1 MDAVIQRDS
10 LAKIY
15 NEQMKVI
22 SKDCKIYF
30 KDLGFNFE
38 TFQRGGGARWKDFV
52 DQGPGLKNL
61 VAKTG
66 LAIGEFDPSM
76 VACIDFGNMECVKA
90 LLCPMGLEEL
100 RCVLRYEV
108 MNLQALI
115 VAVRTNQILLDTGMR
130 QLAEIDL
137 LIKGFAVANPV
148 QELQANIGEATVKKL
163 HEEKRNFTFALQG
176 QAGERAYNILARKTR
191 SKETIEKLFQKIR

>member
-1 MDAVIQRDS
+1 MQRDS

-15 NEQMKVI
+15 NEQMKVM

-38 TFQRGGGARWKDFV
+38 TFQKGGGARWKDFV
-52 DQGPGLKNL
+52 DQGPGLKNS

-115 VAVRTNQILLDTGMR
+115 VAVRTNQILLDNGMR

-148 QELQANIGEATVKKL
+148 QEL
-163 HEEKRNFTFALQG
+163 
-176 QAGERAYNILARKTR
+176 
-191 SKETIEKLFQKIR
+191 

>member
-1 MDAVIQRDS
+1 MQRDC

-15 NEQMKVI
+15 NEQMKVM

-38 TFQRGGGARWKDFV
+38 TFQKGGGAKWKDFV
-52 DQGPGLKNL
+52 DQGPGLKNST
-61 VAKTG
+61 AKTG
-66 LAIGEFDPSM
+66 LAIGEFDPTM
-76 VACIDFGNMECVKA
+76 VACMDFGNMECVKA

-100 RCVLRYEV
+100 RCVLRYET

-115 VAVRTNQILLDTGMR
+115 IAVRTNQILLDNGMR

-163 HEEKRNFTFALQG
+163 PEEKRNLTFSLQS
-176 QAGERAYNILARKTR
+176 QAGDRAFNILARKSR
-191 SKETIEKLFQKIR
+191 SKETIEKLF